1 MEIKRFKL
9 TVVTEKRPVGN
20 PGVDPACR
28 FHHLEIRRFA
38 QVLAL
43 QTQTGGRRRGGGGLF
58 GWFDVRRQ
66 VLLITHSCLQLLL

>member
-28 FHHLEIRRFA
+28 LHHLEIRRFT

-43 QTQTGGRRRGGGGLF
+43 QTQTEEGGGGRGGEEDFLGGLMF
-58 GWFDVRRQ
+58 GGRF
-66 VLLITHSCLQLLL
+66 C